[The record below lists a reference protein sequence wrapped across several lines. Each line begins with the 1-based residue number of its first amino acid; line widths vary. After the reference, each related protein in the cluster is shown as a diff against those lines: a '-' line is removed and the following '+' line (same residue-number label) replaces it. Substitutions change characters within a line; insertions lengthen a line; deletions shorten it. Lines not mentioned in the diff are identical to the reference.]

1 MILQKL
7 IFQKQLDG
15 TEKLYYRNRDVQAK
29 QTGEEILLPP
39 GTELDLGTY
48 FNAFSA
54 CKWKKYTRI
63 SDVCVMLEYKGGMKL
78 EIRHITNAGKETA
91 AHSILTQQL
100 DSEERTTYRTDAISL
115 PEEGILA
122 IVLTAEKESILY
134 GGGYETVRECPQR
147 EVKIGIS
154 ICTFKREPFVERNL
168 KFLKQEILHN
178 ETSPAYGKVRVCISD
193 NAGTLDKE
201 RLEDEHVHIVKN
213 KNLGGVGGFTRGMLE
228 NIEADESLTHI
239 LLMDDDVVIA
249 PSAVER
255 MYVYLTFLKPQYAEY
270 MLGGALMRL
279 DTPWIQYESGAIWND
294 GDMIPNHHNFDMRKT
309 ENCLLNEEESR
320 QEYIGWWYACIP
332 VSLIREIRL
341 PIPMFLHRDDIEY
354 GLRAHG
360 RFLFLN
366 GICVWHEAFENKCP
380 GVTEYYDVRNLAIL
394 NAVHEPEFRALDFKK
409 MLFKQISS
417 NIGKFRYQYVDLNL
431 WGAVDFLR
439 GFKWFYEQ
447 DTLKIHSGLA
457 KYNYKMTPKENYV
470 GHEGLTIE
478 ELSIEGEEEPPK
490 LGILKRMWII
500 GTMNGHLLPAK
511 KEKPKVT
518 IPYPNI
524 YTLFR
529 SREVVYVDSFGMAFA
544 ARRSLKEALLS
555 YVKFFKVCALID
567 KHYDRVCADYRKH
580 YRLLTGRTYWRRY
593 LGMEE
598 SKHGEPKEEN
608 QR

>member
-15 TEKLYYRNRDVQAK
+15 TEKLYYRNRDGQAK
-29 QTGEEILLPP
+29 LTEEGVVLPQ

-48 FNAFSA
+48 FNAFSIN
-54 CKWKKYTRI
+54 KWKKYTRI
-63 SDVCVMLEYKGGMKL
+63 SDVCVMLNYKGSMKL
-78 EIRHITNAGKETA
+78 EIRHITKEDKKIA
-91 AHSILTQQL
+91 DRCLLEQQL
-100 DSEERTTYRTDAISL
+100 ESRERTTCRTEAISL
-115 PEEGILA
+115 PEEGAFSIM
-122 IVLTAEKESILY
+122 LTANTETILY
-134 GGGYETVRECPQR
+134 GGSYETTGNLPQR
-147 EVKIGIS
+147 DIRIGVS

-168 KFLKQEILHN
+168 EILKKEILNN
-178 ETSPAYGKVRVCISD
+178 ENSPAYGKVRVCVSD
-193 NAGTLDKE
+193 NGGTLDKE
-201 RLEDEHVHIVKN
+201 RLEDDNIHIVKN

-228 NIEADESLTHI
+228 NMEADENLTHI

-255 MYVYLTFLKPQYAEY
+255 MYVYLSLLKAQFYEY

-279 DTPWIQYESGAIWND
+279 DMPCIQFESGAIWND
-294 GDMIPNHHNFDMRKT
+294 GDMIANHHNLDMQ
-309 ENCLLNEEESR
+309 EMYNCLMNEEESR
-320 QEYIGWWYACIP
+320 QDYVGWWYACIP
-332 VSLIREIRL
+332 VSLIQEIRL

-394 NAVHEPEFRALDFKK
+394 NAVHEPEFTALDFKK

-431 WGAVDFLR
+431 MGAVDFLR

-457 KYNYKMTPKENYV
+457 KYNYTMVSKEEYI

-478 ELSIEGEEEPPK
+478 ELSIEGEEQPPK
-490 LGILKRMWII
+490 FGIFKRLWMI

-511 KEKPKVT
+511 KGKPKVT

-529 SREVVYVDSFGMAFA
+529 NQEVIYVDSFGKAFA
-544 ARRSLKEALLS
+544 ARRSLKEAVLA
-555 YVKFFKVCALID
+555 YVKYFRVCALID
-567 KHYDRVCADYRKH
+567 KHYDKVCTQYRKH
-580 YRLLTGRTYWRRY
+580 YRILTGRTYWKKY
-593 LGMEE
+593 LGMEDN
-598 SKHGEPKEEN
+598 KQGEPEEDK
-608 QR
+608 R